1 MLCVD
6 YFKTRLNARIEAST
20 GQLSVVIKSDRAIL
34 NESKAMSAIP
44 DEISEETAE
53 ALLAQAKARGLSVDD
68 YLKSLL
74 GVAGQRSVTQPT
86 VEEFEADM
94 KALAEKNLPPL
105 PPDFLRE
112 DIYFD
117 HD

>member
-1 MLCVD
+1 MD
-6 YFKTRLNARIEAST
+6 E
-20 GQLSVVIKSDRAIL
+20 D
-34 NESKAMSAIP
+34 KAMSAIL

-53 ALLAQAKARGLSVDD
+53 TLLAQARARGLSVDD

-74 GVAGQRSVTQPT
+74 GVASSSSTPEPT
-86 VEEFEADM
+86 SEEFEADM
-94 KALAEKNLPPL
+94 EAMAEKNLAPL
-105 PPDFLRE
+105 PPDFSRE

>member
-1 MLCVD
+1 
-6 YFKTRLNARIEAST
+6 
-20 GQLSVVIKSDRAIL
+20 
-34 NESKAMSAIP
+34 MSAIL

-53 ALLAQAKARGLSVDD
+53 ALLAQAKARELSVDD

-74 GVAGQRSVTQPT
+74 GVASPPAASEPS

-94 KALAEKNLPPL
+94 KTIAEKNLPSLPL
-105 PPDFLRE
+105 DFSRE
-112 DIYFD
+112 DIYSD